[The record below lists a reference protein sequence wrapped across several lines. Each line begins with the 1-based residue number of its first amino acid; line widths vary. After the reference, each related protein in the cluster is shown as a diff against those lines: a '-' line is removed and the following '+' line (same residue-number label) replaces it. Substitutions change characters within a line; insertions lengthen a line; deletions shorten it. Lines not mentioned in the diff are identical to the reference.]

1 MKGQSKTDS
10 ALIYFTIDEKG
21 NVAEEEVRGSKIPV
35 RRMFY
40 YYDDK
45 NRLTDI
51 VRFNE
56 KLKQLLPDYI
66 FEYEDN
72 GELSTMTVV
81 PEGSNDYQKWYYKY
95 DQHSC

>member
-1 MKGQSKTDS
+1 
-10 ALIYFTIDEKG
+10 
-21 NVAEEEVRGSKIPV
+21 
-35 RRMFY
+35 MFY

-72 GELSTMTVV
+72 GELSTMTVI
-81 PEGSNDYQKWYYKY
+81 PEGSSDYQKWYYKY
-95 DQHSC
+95 DDSGLRLAEFCYNKKTELLGKIEYDYEASR